1 MVVAEKAQPAALTGN
16 LGNYLLSLAA
26 KAQKKLS
33 KKKIQQISKST
44 ASRYLIGPNL
54 QFDMISH
61 Y

>member
-33 KKKIQQISKST
+33 KKKNST
-44 ASRYLIGPNL
+44 NFQVHGLAV
-54 QFDMISH
+54 FDRAESTV
-61 Y
+61 